1 MTKDTLHLRAVHA
14 QQGDGVDVYC
24 FFMRGSDVLRVAD
37 ISRVH
42 RDETDELKGFQRKEI
57 QNHVQGIV
65 QYLDQGEVLFP
76 NAIILAFQGGV
87 EFKQSRGP
95 SPEGAVSG
103 TLSIPL
109 NGSDRKSAWIVD
121 GQQRAF
127 ALSRTLNKDIMVPVV
142 GFIAPSIDVQRE
154 QFILVNK
161 AKPLPKRLINELL
174 PEISADLPADLRPA
188 KIPSELCNI
197 LNRDP
202 KSPFHKLIRR
212 ASDEEAN
219 STALVVDTAL
229 INMMKHSINNYG
241 ALALYKNTAAEGMA
255 DIEGMY
261 RLLCVYWSAVK
272 TVFPE
277 AWGRRPQ
284 ESRLMH
290 STGIQ
295 AMGVLMDRLMPRMHQ
310 TKNVSEEVEASLRRI
325 SPYCCWTEGAWEGL
339 GLAWNDIQNTPRH
352 IKALAEYLVQ
362 LDFAEAQKQLAS

>member
-1 MTKDTLHLRAVHA
+1 MLHLRAVKA
-14 QQGDGVDVYC
+14 EQGDHVDVYS
-24 FFMRGSDVLRVAD
+24 FFMRGSDVFRIAN
-37 ISRVH
+37 ISRIH
-42 RDETDELKGFQRKEI
+42 RDDTDELKGFQRREI
-57 QNHVQGIV
+57 QNHVQSIV
-65 QYLDQGEVLFP
+65 EYLERGAVLFP
-76 NAIILAFQGGV
+76 NAIILAFQGNI

-103 TLSIPL
+103 TLAIPV
-109 NGSDRKSAWIVD
+109 NGGDRKAAWIVD

-127 ALSRTLNKDIMVPVV
+127 ALSRTTNKEVMVPVV
-142 GFIAPSIDVQRE
+142 GFVAPSIDVQRE

-161 AKPLPKRLINELL
+161 ARPLPRRLINELL

-212 ASDEEAN
+212 VSDGEGN
-219 STALVVDTAL
+219 SSAVVIDTALV
-229 INMMKHSINNYG
+229 NMMKNSINNYG
-241 ALALYKNTAAEGMA
+241 ALALYKNTTVDGTA
-255 DIEGMY
+255 DVESMY

-272 TVFPE
+272 VVFPE
-277 AWGRRPQ
+277 AWGLRPQ

-290 STGIQ
+290 SVGIQ
-295 AMGVLMDRLMPRMHQ
+295 AMGILMDRIMPRMHQ
-310 TKNVSEEVEASLRRI
+310 TKSVSEEVEASLKRI
-325 SPYCCWTEGAWEGL
+325 APYCCWTDGTWDAL

-362 LDFAEAQKQLAS
+362 LDFAASQKQAAK

>member
-1 MTKDTLHLRAVHA
+1 MTKGALHLRAVHA
-14 QQGDGVDVYC
+14 QQGNGVAVYS

-37 ISRVH
+37 ISRLH
-42 RDETDELKGFQRKEI
+42 RDDADELKGFQRKEI
-57 QNHVQGIV
+57 QTHVQGIV
-65 QYLDQGEVLFP
+65 EYLDRGEVLFP
-76 NAIILAFQGGV
+76 NAIILAFHGSV

-109 NGSDRKSAWIVD
+109 NGTDRKSAWIVD

-127 ALSRTLNKDIMVPVV
+127 ALSRTRNKEVMVPIV
-142 GFIAPSIDVQRE
+142 GFVAPSIDVQRE

-188 KIPSELCNI
+188 QIPSELCNI

-202 KSPFHKLIRR
+202 KSPFYKLIRR

-219 STALVVDTAL
+219 SVAIVIDTAL

-241 ALALYKNTAAEGMA
+241 ALALYKNTATDGVA

-261 RLLCVYWSAVK
+261 RLLCIYWNAVK
-272 TVFPE
+272 KVFPE
-277 AWGRRPQ
+277 AWGLRPQ
-284 ESRLMH
+284 DSRLMH
-290 STGIQ
+290 SAGIQ
-295 AMGVLMDRLMPRMHQ
+295 AMGILMDRVMPRIHR

-325 SPYCCWTEGAWEGL
+325 SSYCCWTEGTWEGL

-362 LDFAEAQKQLAS
+362 LDFAEAQKQVAT